1 MIDQAFFG
9 VRRFPPLWL
18 EGINPK
24 RRKTPHSKER
34 PSGHP
39 REKLMTPPQSVTL
52 DEALAVLAAHAQ
64 EADAEAVWPSASWE
78 ALRRA
83 GVLGW
88 SIPRPYGGCERE
100 PLELLDGYGQLA
112 GACLTTCFLLSQR
125 DAACRRLRDSGNE
138 PLCRELLPALAAGE
152 RFATVGLA
160 QLTTS
165 RQHVRPVLVADL
177 AGDEVRL
184 NGVMPWV
191 TGAPHADFF
200 VTGVVLEDGRQMLL
214 VVPGDSPGV
223 RVGPPMD
230 LMALEGSLT
239 AEVRCED
246 VRLDRKWILAGPA
259 ERVLAGGR
267 GAGGLETSGLA
278 LGLAKAAL
286 GYLEKEAEKRPEWQQ
301 RAATSAGSWN
311 ALHEKLRH
319 LAREGA
325 DLQAAS
331 NLRAQ
336 VNALVLR
343 LTQFAL
349 AAGKGSGFLRSHPA
363 QRWARQALFF
373 LVWSCPAPALDAT
386 LACMA
391 LPGGP

>member
-1 MIDQAFFG
+1 M
-9 VRRFPPLWL
+9 PPADAL
-18 EGINPK
+18 
-24 RRKTPHSKER
+24 TF
-34 PSGHP
+34 
-39 REKLMTPPQSVTL
+39 
-52 DEALAVLAAHAQ
+52 DEALAVLAANAAA
-64 EADAEAVWPSASWE
+64 ADAEAAWPAASWD

-88 SIPRPYGGCERE
+88 SVPRRYGGA
-100 PLELLDGYGQLA
+100 ELDPPQLLAGYQRLA

-138 PLCRELLPALAAGE
+138 ELCRQLLPPLAAGE

-177 AGDEVRL
+177 EGGGVRL
-184 NGVMPWV
+184 NGIMPWV
-191 TGAPHADFF
+191 TGAPRADHF
-200 VTGVVLEDGRQMLL
+200 VTGVALEDGRQLLL
-214 VVPGDSPGV
+214 VVPGDAAGV
-223 RVGPPMD
+223 SVAPPME
-230 LMALEGSLT
+230 LMALQGSLT

-246 VRLDRKWILAGPA
+246 VYLDRRWILAGPA
-259 ERVLAGGR
+259 ERVLAAGR

-278 LGLAKAAL
+278 LGLAKAAVAS
-286 GYLEKEAEKRPEWQQ
+286 LEGEADKRPEWRQ
-301 RAATSAGSWN
+301 RAAASAESFRVLQGQ
-311 ALHEKLRH
+311 LER

-325 DLQAAS
+325 DPQAAS
-331 NLRAQ
+331 NLRAR

-343 LTQFAL
+343 VTQFAL

-391 LPGGP
+391 LPE

>member
-1 MIDQAFFG
+1 
-9 VRRFPPLWL
+9 L
-18 EGINPK
+18 
-24 RRKTPHSKER
+24 
-34 PSGHP
+34 
-39 REKLMTPPQSVTL
+39 
-52 DEALAVLAAHAQ
+52 LA
-64 EADAEAVWPSASWE
+64 
-78 ALRRA
+78 
-83 GVLGW
+83 
-88 SIPRPYGGCERE
+88 
-100 PLELLDGYGQLA
+100 GYQRLA

-138 PLCRELLPALAAGE
+138 ELCRELLPALAAGQ

-177 AGDEVRL
+177 DGGGVRL

-191 TGAPHADFF
+191 TGAPHADHFI
-200 VTGVVLEDGRQMLL
+200 TGVALEDGRQMLL
-214 VVPGDSPGV
+214 VVPGDAPGLSV
-223 RVGPPMD
+223 APPME
-230 LMALEGSLT
+230 LMALQGSLT

-246 VRLDRKWILAGPA
+246 VYLERRWVLAGPA
-259 ERVLAGGR
+259 ERVLAAGR

-286 GYLEKEAEKRPEWQQ
+286 AYLEGEAARRPEWRQ
-301 RAATSAGSWN
+301 RAASSAES
-311 ALHEKLRH
+311 LRVLEGQLEQ
-319 LAREGA
+319 LARAGA
-325 DLQAAS
+325 DAQAAS
-331 NLRAQ
+331 NLRGR

-349 AAGKGSGFLRSHPA
+349 AAGKGSGFLRTHPA
-363 QRWARQALFF
+363 QRWARQAMFF

-391 LPGGP
+391 LPSEGMRDEG